1 MIENDLLLFPIH
13 IMKKKHSFNQ
23 KVRFQR
29 GELII
34 WAFLY
39 TNVCNKVNRLSAS
52 PHQTL
57 DMMILLEINDRE
69 RSFTVSHPYYEEKA
83 FIYSKGAIS
92 ERVVDNLGV
101 SLYKCMLYSYQ
112 VISLPLP
119 NVRYNEVSL
128 NK

>member
-1 MIENDLLLFPIH
+1 MIENDLLLSPIH
-13 IMKKKHSFNQ
+13 IMKKKHSFIQ

-29 GELII
+29 GKLII

-57 DMMILLEINDRE
+57 DMMILLELNDRE
-69 RSFTVSHPYYEEKA
+69 CSFTVSHPYYEEKA

-92 ERVVDNLGV
+92 EREVDNLGV
-101 SLYKCMLYSYQ
+101 SLYKCM
-112 VISLPLP
+112 
-119 NVRYNEVSL
+119 
-128 NK
+128 

>member
-1 MIENDLLLFPIH
+1 MKENDLLLFPIH
-13 IMKKKHSFNQ
+13 IMKKKHSFIQ

-57 DMMILLEINDRE
+57 DMMILLEMNDRE
-69 RSFTVSHPYYEEKA
+69 
-83 FIYSKGAIS
+83 
-92 ERVVDNLGV
+92 
-101 SLYKCMLYSYQ
+101 
-112 VISLPLP
+112 
-119 NVRYNEVSL
+119 
-128 NK
+128 

>member
-1 MIENDLLLFPIH
+1 M
-13 IMKKKHSFNQ
+13 
-23 KVRFQR
+23 
-29 GELII
+29 
-34 WAFLY
+34 
-39 TNVCNKVNRLSAS
+39 NRLSAS

-69 RSFTVSHPYYEEKA
+69 WSFTVSHPYYEETA
-83 FIYSKGAIS
+83 FIYSIGAIS

-119 NVRYNEVSL
+119 NVRYDEVSL
-128 NK
+128 NEWYILVIYCFPSMLWRKSIHLFKRCDFREGSW